1 MLVLKLL
8 IVLAKDEWRDPMIS
22 SRIDELYLLT
32 GLLKFMLRVMGIG
45 ITAWNPQSEFVF
57 SGYSI

>member
-1 MLVLKLL
+1 
-8 IVLAKDEWRDPMIS
+8 MIC

-45 ITAWNPQSEFVF
+45 ITASNPQSEFVLDIV
-57 SGYSI
+57 SNVEGMLICCHPKPGTS